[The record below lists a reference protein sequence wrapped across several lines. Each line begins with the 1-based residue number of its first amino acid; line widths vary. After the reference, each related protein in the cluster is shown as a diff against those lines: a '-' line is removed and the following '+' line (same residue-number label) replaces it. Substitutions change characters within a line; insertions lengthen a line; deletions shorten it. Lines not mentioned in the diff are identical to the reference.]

1 MLTQR
6 ENAEAIL
13 AGEQPDYYVDIMDVC
28 TIIPDP
34 IFLSDSVPQDGQRHH
49 DSWGVVNV
57 FEPGQPGKY
66 PVNDK
71 LEDKVI
77 KDIEKWEE
85 QVHVPELDNL
95 DWSMAEGFVKN
106 IDRSQKMATFF
117 SAGGLFERAH
127 FLMGM
132 EDAFCAYLEEPEL
145 MVGLLTKIKDFKIEA
160 IRQAKKHLNPDAIF
174 FQDDW
179 GSKQN
184 LFLPPDLW
192 REIIKPL
199 QQEISDVIHECGML
213 YIHHSDC
220 FCEPIA
226 QDMVDLGIDIW
237 QGVIPENN
245 IPEIQRITRE
255 AGKQLAM
262 QGGIDTPAVDI
273 PGMSEEEVRA
283 SVRADM
289 DRCLPGGKFFIGCT
303 GGKAFTE
310 PNNTWLQDERLHYA
324 RQWAV
329 DNPIGGKLASDDF
342 DMDKMLS
349 WYAEEKVLLPSEA
362 KEAK

>member
-6 ENAEAIL
+6 ENVEAIL
-13 AGEQPDYYVDIMDVC
+13 AGEQPDYYLDIMDA
-28 TIIPDP
+28 IAFIPDP
-34 IFLSDSVPQDGQRHH
+34 VFLGDLAPQDGLPHK
-49 DSWGVVNV
+49 DSWGVTNV
-57 FEPGQPGKY
+57 FEPGQPGQY
-66 PVNDK
+66 PVNEKD
-71 LEDKVI
+71 EVKVI
-77 KDIEKWEE
+77 HDIEKWEE
-85 QVHVPELDNL
+85 EVHVPSIDNL
-95 DWSMAEGFVKN
+95 DWSMAQGAAKA
-106 IDRSQKMATFF
+106 IDRNQKISCVF

-132 EDAFCAYLEEPEL
+132 EDAFCAYIEEPEL
-145 MVGLLTKIKDFKIEA
+145 MTELLTAIKDYKINY
-160 IRQAKKHLNPDAIF
+160 IRTAKEKVNPDAIF

-199 QQEISDVIHECGML
+199 QKEISDVIHECGML

-226 QDMVDLGIDIW
+226 QDMVEIGIDVW

-255 AGKQLAM
+255 AGKQLVM
-262 QGGIDTPAVDI
+262 QGGIDTPAIDI
-273 PGMSEEEVRA
+273 AGMSEEEVRA
-283 SVRADM
+283 GVRADM
-289 DRCLPGGKFFIGCT
+289 DRCLPGGKFFIGCP
-303 GGKAFTE
+303 GGVAFTE

-329 DNPIGGKLASDDF
+329 DHPIGGKLASDDF
-342 DMDKMLS
+342 DMEKMLS
-349 WYAEEKVLLPSEA
+349 WYAEEKEILPSE
-362 KEAK
+362 K